1 MLVHVF
7 GCKNKTFK
15 KKQCAIFLLFFVSKL
30 KNSPRS
36 IFKKKYFFVR
46 PSGEVVYRGVFLL
59 LWFESLCGTG
69 NSVSRYEFSHL
80 SEYLLSERN
89 NLLPISF
96 DIDDI

>member
-1 MLVHVF
+1 M
-7 GCKNKTFK
+7 CY
-15 KKQCAIFLLFFVSKL
+15 ISSFLFLEIKEFAPKYIL
-30 KNSPRS
+30 
-36 IFKKKYFFVR
+36 KKYFVVR